1 MANTFKQFLDPTP
14 KVRYIDDYLPE
25 KKVFEKDPSKLHCI
39 VLGLGDEEGTFADIV
54 SKLTKKRG
62 MKFTLINVEE
72 AYIAN
77 ADVDLGSVLFQNYDG
92 EDGEIE
98 ISRENS
104 IVFVRAGAI
113 QTLTSQSLISTL
125 GTYGFF
131 MVNDLESMMLC
142 DNKMSNVI
150 ALDRNN
156 IPTPKSS
163 VITNVKS
170 IESAHEKIGGKFPV
184 VIKTLTGTQ
193 GVGVAI
199 AESKQSLV
207 SVCQA
212 LWKYD
217 AQLLIQEYLPLKS
230 DIRTL
235 VVNGKILGSAERVK
249 QDDKEFRNNVH
260 LGAKTIPYK
269 LSDEEKELVKQSAR
283 ATGALYCGVDHCK
296 VGKDF
301 YVLEINGSPGIRSHF
316 NGYDLDSGKSLGKI
330 NDEQILGNIVDHF
343 IHELHRKPLFRTES
357 GYIERITIDGIKN
370 PVRAKFDTGNGTNAS
385 MLHID
390 KLEIDGDT
398 AIWEKN
404 GDKFK
409 SSIVDVSIARRLP
422 TIEEKRPVIE
432 LTVNFNNKSYRNTRI
447 ALTTTDTASEM
458 LVNRELMSTFKVSI
472 NPNRRFI
479 LSDHVGKE
487 DNTDT

>member
-1 MANTFKQFLDPTP
+1 MKFKEYINPTP
-14 KVRYIDDYLPE
+14 TIEYEDDLAEKVE
-25 KKVFEKDPSKLHCI
+25 FKKDPSKLHCI

-62 MKFTLINVEE
+62 MKFTLINIEE

-92 EDGEIE
+92 EDSEIE

-113 QTLTSQSLISTL
+113 QTLTSQALVSTL

-170 IESAHEKIGGKFPV
+170 IESAHKKIGGKFPV

-193 GVGVAI
+193 GVGVSI
-199 AESKQSLV
+199 VESKQSLV
-207 SVCQA
+207 SVCQS

-235 VVNGKILGSAERVK
+235 VVNGRILGSAERVK

-316 NGYDLDSGKSLGKI
+316 NGYDLEDGKSLGKI
-330 NDEQILGNIVDHF
+330 NDEAILGNIIDHF
-343 IHELHRKPLFRTES
+343 IHELHRKPLFRTEC
-357 GYIERITIDGIKN
+357 GYIERITIEGLEHPI
-370 PVRAKFDTGNGTNAS
+370 RGKFDTGNGTDAS
-385 MLHID
+385 MLHVD
-390 KLEIDGDT
+390 SLDIDGDT
-398 AIWEKN
+398 AIWKKN
-404 GDKFK
+404 GQQFK
-409 SSIVDVSIARRLP
+409 SNIVDVSIARRLP
-422 TIEEKRPVIE
+422 TIKEKRPVIE
-432 LTVNFNNKSYRNTRI
+432 MTVNFNNKSYSNTRI
-447 ALTTTDTASEM
+447 ALTTTDSASEM
-458 LVNRELMSTFKVSI
+458 LLNRDLMTTFKVTI

-487 DNTDT
+487 DRTDT

>member
-1 MANTFKQFLDPTP
+1 MQNFNEWQESVENP
-14 KVRYIDDYLPE
+14 IIE

-77 ADVDLGSVLFQNYDG
+77 ADVDLGSVVFQNYDG
-92 EDGEIE
+92 EDGEVE

-113 QTLTSQSLISTL
+113 QTLTSQALVSTL

-170 IESAHEKIGGKFPV
+170 IDSAHKKIGNKFPV

-260 LGAKTIPYK
+260 LGAKTLPYK

-316 NGYDLDSGKSLGKI
+316 NGYDLENGKSLGKI
-330 NDEQILGNIVDHF
+330 SDEQVLENIVEHF

-357 GYIERITIDGIKN
+357 GFIERIKIDGLDN
-370 PVRAKFDTGNGTNAS
+370 PIRAKFDTGNGTNAS
-385 MLHID
+385 MLHVD
-390 KLEIDGDT
+390 KLKIDGDT

-404 GDKFK
+404 GNKFT
-409 SSIVDVSIARRLP
+409 SNIVDVSIARRLP

-432 LTVNFNNKSYRNTRI
+432 MTVNFNNKAYPNTRI
-447 ALTTTDTASEM
+447 ALTTTDSASEM
-458 LVNRELMSTFKVSI
+458 LVNRELMSTFKVSV

-487 DNTDT
+487 DDTDT

>member
-1 MANTFKQFLDPTP
+1 
-14 KVRYIDDYLPE
+14 
-25 KKVFEKDPSKLHCI
+25 
-39 VLGLGDEEGTFADIV
+39 
-54 SKLTKKRG
+54 
-62 MKFTLINVEE
+62 MKFTLINVDE
-72 AYIAN
+72 AYISSV
-77 ADVDLGSVLFQNYDG
+77 DVDLGSVVFQNYDG

-98 ISRENS
+98 LSKENS

-113 QTLTSQSLISTL
+113 QNLTSQSLVSSL

-235 VVNGKILGSAERVK
+235 VVNGKIVGSAERVK

-260 LGAKTIPYK
+260 LGAKTLPYK
-269 LSDEEKELVKQSAR
+269 LSDEEIKLVKQAAR

-296 VGKDF
+296 VGKNN

-316 NGYDLDSGKSLGKI
+316 NAYDLSL
-330 NDEQILGNIVDHF
+330 
-343 IHELHRKPLFRTES
+343 IH
-357 GYIERITIDGIKN
+357 I
-370 PVRAKFDTGNGTNAS
+370 
-385 MLHID
+385 
-390 KLEIDGDT
+390 
-398 AIWEKN
+398 
-404 GDKFK
+404 
-409 SSIVDVSIARRLP
+409 
-422 TIEEKRPVIE
+422 
-432 LTVNFNNKSYRNTRI
+432 
-447 ALTTTDTASEM
+447 
-458 LVNRELMSTFKVSI
+458 
-472 NPNRRFI
+472 
-479 LSDHVGKE
+479 
-487 DNTDT
+487 

>member
-1 MANTFKQFLDPTP
+1 MQNFNEWQEAVNNP
-14 KVRYIDDYLPE
+14 IIE

-39 VLGLGDEEGTFADIV
+39 VLGLGEEEGTFADIV
-54 SKLTKKRG
+54 SKITKKRG

-77 ADVDLGSVLFQNYDG
+77 ADVDLGSVLFHNYDG

-113 QTLTSQSLISTL
+113 QSLTSQALVSTL

-170 IESAHEKIGGKFPV
+170 IESAHKKIGNKFPV

-193 GVGVAI
+193 GIGVAI

-217 AQLLIQEYLPLKS
+217 AQLLIQEYLPIKS

-235 VVNGKILGSAERVK
+235 VVNGKILGAAERVK

-296 VGKDF
+296 VANNF

-316 NGYDLDSGKSLGKI
+316 NGYDLEDEKSLGKI
-330 NDEQILGNIVDHF
+330 SDEQILENIVDYF
-343 IHELHRKPLFRTES
+343 THELHRKPLYRTES
-357 GYIERITIDGIKN
+357 GYIERLTIEGLEHPI
-370 PVRAKFDTGNGTNAS
+370 RAKFDTGNGTNAS
-385 MLHID
+385 MLHVD
-390 KLEIDGDT
+390 KLKIDGDT

-404 GDKFK
+404 GSKFT
-409 SSIVDVSIARRLP
+409 SNIVDVSIARRLP
-422 TIEEKRPVIE
+422 TVQEKRPVIE
-432 LTVNFNNKSYRNTRI
+432 MTVNFNNKAYPNTRI
-447 ALTTTDTASEM
+447 GLTTTDSASEM
-458 LVNRELMSTFKVSI
+458 LVNRELMTTFKIAV

-487 DNTDT
+487 DDTDT

>member
-1 MANTFKQFLDPTP
+1 MQNFNEWQESVNNPI
-14 KVRYIDDYLPE
+14 VE

-54 SKLTKKRG
+54 GKLTKKRG
-62 MKFTLINVEE
+62 MKFTLIKVEE

-77 ADVDLGSVLFQNYDG
+77 ADVDLGSVLFHNYDG

-113 QTLTSQSLISTL
+113 QTLTSQALVSTL

-170 IESAHEKIGGKFPV
+170 IESAHKKIGNKFPV

-193 GVGVAI
+193 GIGVAI

-217 AQLLIQEYLPLKS
+217 AQLLIQEYLPIKS

-235 VVNGKILGSAERVK
+235 VVNGKILGSAERIK
-249 QDDKEFRNNVH
+249 QDNKEFRNNVH

-296 VGKDF
+296 VANNF

-316 NGYDLDSGKSLGKI
+316 NGYDLEDEKSLGKI
-330 NDEQILGNIVDHF
+330 SDAQILENIVDYF
-343 IHELHRKPLFRTES
+343 THELHRKPLYRTES
-357 GYIERITIDGIKN
+357 GYIERLTIEGLEHPI
-370 PVRAKFDTGNGTNAS
+370 RAKFDTGNGTNAS
-385 MLHID
+385 MLHVD
-390 KLEIDGDT
+390 KLKIDGDT

-404 GDKFK
+404 GSKFT
-409 SSIVDVSIARRLP
+409 SNIVDVSIARRLP
-422 TIEEKRPVIE
+422 TVQEKRPVVE
-432 LTVNFNNKSYRNTRI
+432 MTVNFNNKAYPNTRI
-447 ALTTTDTASEM
+447 GLTTTDSASEM
-458 LVNRELMSTFKVSI
+458 LVNRELMTTFKIAV

-487 DNTDT
+487 DDTDT

>member
-1 MANTFKQFLDPTP
+1 MQNFNDWQESVNKP
-14 KVRYIDDYLPE
+14 IIE

-62 MKFTLINVEE
+62 MKFTLIKVEE

-113 QTLTSQSLISTL
+113 QTLTSQALVSTL

-170 IESAHEKIGGKFPV
+170 IDSAHKKIGNKFPV

-260 LGAKTIPYK
+260 LGAKTLPYK

-316 NGYDLDSGKSLGKI
+316 NGYDLEDGKSLGKI
-330 NDEQILGNIVDHF
+330 SDQQILENIVEHF

-357 GYIERITIDGIKN
+357 GYIERLTIEGLEHPI
-370 PVRAKFDTGNGTNAS
+370 RAKFDTGNGTNAS
-385 MLHID
+385 MLHVD
-390 KLEIDGDT
+390 KLKIDGDT

-404 GDKFK
+404 GAKFK
-409 SSIVDVSIARRLP
+409 SNIVDVSIARRLP
-422 TIEEKRPVIE
+422 TVEEKRPVIE
-432 LTVNFNNKSYRNTRI
+432 MTVNFNNKSYPNTRI
-447 ALTTTDTASEM
+447 GLTTTDSASEM
-458 LVNRELMSTFKVSI
+458 LVNRELMSIFKVAV
-472 NPNRRFI
+472 NPNRRFV
-479 LSDHVGKE
+479 LSDYVGKE
-487 DNTDT
+487 DDTDT

>member
-1 MANTFKQFLDPTP
+1 MQNFNEWQEAVNNP
-14 KVRYIDDYLPE
+14 VVE

-39 VLGLGDEEGTFADIV
+39 VLGLGEEEGTFADIV
-54 SKLTKKRG
+54 SKITKKRG

-77 ADVDLGSVLFQNYDG
+77 ADVDLGSVLFHNYDG

-113 QTLTSQSLISTL
+113 QSLTSQALVSTL

-170 IESAHEKIGGKFPV
+170 IESAHKKIGNKFPV

-193 GVGVAI
+193 GIGVAI

-217 AQLLIQEYLPLKS
+217 AQLLIQEYLPIKS
-230 DIRTL
+230 DVRTL
-235 VVNGKILGSAERVK
+235 VVNGKILGSAERIK
-249 QDDKEFRNNVH
+249 QDNKEFRNNVH

-296 VGKDF
+296 VANNF

-316 NGYDLDSGKSLGKI
+316 NGYDLEDEKSLGKI
-330 NDEQILGNIVDHF
+330 SDAQILENIVDYF
-343 IHELHRKPLFRTES
+343 THELHRKPLYRTES
-357 GYIERITIDGIKN
+357 GYIERLTIEGLEHPI
-370 PVRAKFDTGNGTNAS
+370 RAKFDTGNGTNAS
-385 MLHID
+385 MLHVD
-390 KLEIDGDT
+390 KLKIDGDT

-404 GDKFK
+404 GSKFT
-409 SSIVDVSIARRLP
+409 SNIVDVSIARRLP
-422 TIEEKRPVIE
+422 TVQEKRPVIE
-432 LTVNFNNKSYRNTRI
+432 MTVNFNNKAYPNTRI
-447 ALTTTDTASEM
+447 GLTTTDSASEM
-458 LVNRELMSTFKVSI
+458 LVNRELMTTFKIAV

-487 DNTDT
+487 DDTDT

>member
-1 MANTFKQFLDPTP
+1 MQNFNEWQESVNNP
-14 KVRYIDDYLPE
+14 IIE

-54 SKLTKKRG
+54 GKLTKKRG

-77 ADVDLGSVLFQNYDG
+77 ADVDLGSVLFHNYDG

-113 QTLTSQSLISTL
+113 QSLTSQALVSTL

-170 IESAHEKIGGKFPV
+170 IESAHKKIGNKFPV

-193 GVGVAI
+193 GIGVAI

-217 AQLLIQEYLPLKS
+217 AQLLIQEYLPIKS

-235 VVNGKILGSAERVK
+235 VVNGKILGSAERIK
-249 QDDKEFRNNVH
+249 QDNKEFRNNVH

-296 VGKDF
+296 VANNF

-316 NGYDLDSGKSLGKI
+316 NGYDLEDEKSLGKI
-330 NDEQILGNIVDHF
+330 SDAQILENIVDYF
-343 IHELHRKPLFRTES
+343 THELHRKPLYRTES
-357 GYIERITIDGIKN
+357 GYIERLTIEGLEHPI
-370 PVRAKFDTGNGTNAS
+370 RAKFDTGNGTNAS
-385 MLHID
+385 MLHVD
-390 KLEIDGDT
+390 KLKIDGDT

-404 GDKFK
+404 GSKFT
-409 SSIVDVSIARRLP
+409 SNIVDVSIARRLP
-422 TIEEKRPVIE
+422 TVQEKRPVVE
-432 LTVNFNNKSYRNTRI
+432 MTVNFNNKAYPNTRI
-447 ALTTTDTASEM
+447 GLTTTDSASEM
-458 LVNRELMSTFKVSI
+458 LVNRELMTTFKIAV

-487 DNTDT
+487 DDTDT

>member
-1 MANTFKQFLDPTP
+1 MQNFNEWQESVNNP
-14 KVRYIDDYLPE
+14 IIE

-54 SKLTKKRG
+54 GKLTKKRG
-62 MKFTLINVEE
+62 MKFTLIKVEE

-77 ADVDLGSVLFQNYDG
+77 ADVDLGSVLFHNYDG

-113 QTLTSQSLISTL
+113 QSLTSQALVSTL

-170 IESAHEKIGGKFPV
+170 IESAHKKIGGKFPV

-193 GVGVAI
+193 GVGVSI
-199 AESKQSLV
+199 AESQQSLV
-207 SVCQA
+207 SVCQS

-235 VVNGKILGSAERVK
+235 VVNGKILGAAERVK

-316 NGYDLDSGKSLGKI
+316 NGYDLEDEKSLGKI
-330 NDEQILGNIVDHF
+330 SDVQILENIVDHF
-343 IHELHRKPLFRTES
+343 THELHRKPLFRTES
-357 GYIERITIDGIKN
+357 GYIERVTIEGLQHPI
-370 PVRAKFDTGNGTNAS
+370 RAKFDTGNGTNAS
-385 MLHID
+385 MLHVD
-390 KLEIDGDT
+390 KLKIDGDT

-404 GDKFK
+404 GQQFK
-409 SSIVDVSIARRLP
+409 SEIIDVSIARRLP
-422 TIEEKRPVIE
+422 TVQEKRPVIE
-432 LTVNFNNKSYRNTRI
+432 MTVNFNNKAYPNTRI
-447 ALTTTDTASEM
+447 GLTSTDSASEM
-458 LVNRELMSTFKVSI
+458 LVNRELMTTFKIAV

-487 DNTDT
+487 DDTDT

>member
-1 MANTFKQFLDPTP
+1 MQNFNEWQEAVNNP
-14 KVRYIDDYLPE
+14 VVE

-39 VLGLGDEEGTFADIV
+39 VLGLGEEEGTFADIV

-77 ADVDLGSVLFQNYDG
+77 ADVDLGSVLFHNYDG

-113 QTLTSQSLISTL
+113 QTLTSQALVSTL

-170 IESAHEKIGGKFPV
+170 IESAHKKIGNKFPV

-193 GVGVAI
+193 GIGVAI
-199 AESKQSLV
+199 AESQQSLV

-217 AQLLIQEYLPLKS
+217 AQLLIQEYLPIKS

-235 VVNGKILGSAERVK
+235 VVNGKILGSAERIK
-249 QDDKEFRNNVH
+249 QDNKEFRNNVH

-296 VGKDF
+296 VANNF

-316 NGYDLDSGKSLGKI
+316 NGYDLEDEKSLGKI
-330 NDEQILGNIVDHF
+330 SDAQILENIIDYF
-343 IHELHRKPLFRTES
+343 THELHRKPLYRTES
-357 GYIERITIDGIKN
+357 GYIERVSIEGLQN
-370 PVRAKFDTGNGTNAS
+370 PIRAKFDTGNGTNAS
-385 MLHID
+385 MLHVD
-390 KLEIDGDT
+390 KLKIDGDT

-404 GDKFK
+404 GQQFK
-409 SSIVDVSIARRLP
+409 SEITDVSIARRLP
-422 TIEEKRPVIE
+422 TIQEKRPVIE
-432 LTVNFNNKSYRNTRI
+432 MTVNFNNKAYPNTRI
-447 ALTTTDTASEM
+447 ALTTTDSASEM
-458 LVNRELMSTFKVSI
+458 LVNRELMATFKIAV

-487 DNTDT
+487 DDTDT

>member
-1 MANTFKQFLDPTP
+1 MQNFNEWQHTVNQPIT
-14 KVRYIDDYLPE
+14 E

-54 SKLTKKRG
+54 GKLTKKRG
-62 MKFTLINVEE
+62 MKFTLIKVEE
-72 AYIAN
+72 AFISSV
-77 ADVDLGSVLFQNYDG
+77 DVDLGSVVFQNYDG

-98 ISRENS
+98 ISKENS

-113 QTLTSQSLISTL
+113 QSLTSQALVSSL

-156 IPTPKSS
+156 IQTPKSS

-170 IESAHEKIGGKFPV
+170 IDSAHEKIGGKFPV

-193 GVGVAI
+193 GVGVSI

-207 SVCQA
+207 SVCQS

-217 AQLLIQEYLPLKS
+217 AQLLIQEYLSLKS

-296 VGKDF
+296 VGKEY
-301 YVLEINGSPGIRSHF
+301 YVLEINGSPGIRSSF
-316 NGYDLDSGKSLGKI
+316 NGYDLEDEKSLGKI
-330 NDEQILGNIVDHF
+330 SDEDILGNIVDYF
-343 IHELHRKPLFRTES
+343 THELHRKPLFRTES
-357 GYIERITIDGIKN
+357 GFIERIKIDGLKDSI
-370 PVRAKFDTGNGTNAS
+370 RAKFDTGNGTNAS
-385 MLHID
+385 MLNVD

-404 GDKFK
+404 GAKFK
-409 SSIVDVSIARRLP
+409 SDIVDVSIARRLP
-422 TIEEKRPVIE
+422 TVEEKRPVIE
-432 LTVNFNNKSYRNTRI
+432 MTVNFNNKSYPNTRI
-447 ALTTTDTASEM
+447 GLTTTDSASEM
-458 LVNRELMSTFKVSI
+458 LVNRELMSIFKVAV
-472 NPNRRFI
+472 NPSRRFV
-479 LSDHVGKE
+479 LSDYVGKE

>member
-1 MANTFKQFLDPTP
+1 
-14 KVRYIDDYLPE
+14 
-25 KKVFEKDPSKLHCI
+25 
-39 VLGLGDEEGTFADIV
+39 
-54 SKLTKKRG
+54 

-77 ADVDLGSVLFQNYDG
+77 ADVDLGSVLFHNYDG

-98 ISRENS
+98 IFRENS

-113 QTLTSQSLISTL
+113 QTLTSQALVSTL

-170 IESAHEKIGGKFPV
+170 IESAHKKIGNKFPV

-193 GVGVAI
+193 GIGVAI
-199 AESKQSLV
+199 AESQQSLV

-217 AQLLIQEYLPLKS
+217 AQLLIQEYLPIKS

-235 VVNGKILGSAERVK
+235 VVNGKILGSAERIK
-249 QDDKEFRNNVH
+249 QDNKEFRNNVH

-296 VGKDF
+296 VANNF
-301 YVLEINGSPGIRSHF
+301 YVLR
-316 NGYDLDSGKSLGKI
+316 
-330 NDEQILGNIVDHF
+330 
-343 IHELHRKPLFRTES
+343 
-357 GYIERITIDGIKN
+357 
-370 PVRAKFDTGNGTNAS
+370 
-385 MLHID
+385 
-390 KLEIDGDT
+390 
-398 AIWEKN
+398 
-404 GDKFK
+404 
-409 SSIVDVSIARRLP
+409 
-422 TIEEKRPVIE
+422 
-432 LTVNFNNKSYRNTRI
+432 
-447 ALTTTDTASEM
+447 
-458 LVNRELMSTFKVSI
+458 
-472 NPNRRFI
+472 
-479 LSDHVGKE
+479 
-487 DNTDT
+487 

>member
-1 MANTFKQFLDPTP
+1 
-14 KVRYIDDYLPE
+14 
-25 KKVFEKDPSKLHCI
+25 
-39 VLGLGDEEGTFADIV
+39 
-54 SKLTKKRG
+54 

-72 AYIAN
+72 AFISSV
-77 ADVDLGSVLFQNYDG
+77 DVDLGSVVFQNYDG
-92 EDGEIE
+92 EDSEIE
-98 ISRENS
+98 ISKENS

-113 QTLTSQSLISTL
+113 QTLVSQSLVSSL

-163 VITNVKS
+163 VITNIKS
-170 IESAHEKIGGKFPV
+170 IDSAHEKIGGKFPV

-217 AQLLIQEYLPLKS
+217 AQLLIQQYLPLES

-235 VVNGKILGSAERVK
+235 VINGKILGSAERIK
-249 QDDKEFRNNVH
+249 QDEKEFRNNVH
-260 LGAKTIPYK
+260 LGAKTKPYK

-296 VGKDF
+296 VGKDL

-316 NGYDLDSGKSLGKI
+316 NGYDLEDGKSLGKI
-330 NDEQILGNIVDHF
+330 TDEEVLELIVDYF
-343 IHELHRKPLFRTES
+343 THELHRKPLHRTEC
-357 GYIERITIDGIKN
+357 GFIERIKLDGLKN
-370 PVRAKFDTGNGTNAS
+370 SIRAKFDTGNGTNAS
-385 MLHID
+385 MLHVD
-390 KLEIDGDT
+390 NLKIDGDT
-398 AIWEKN
+398 AIWRKN
-404 GDKFK
+404 GSEFK
-409 SSIVDVSIARRLP
+409 SDIIDVSIARRLP
-422 TIEEKRPVIE
+422 TVEEKRPVIE
-432 LTVNFNNKSYRNTRI
+432 MTVNFNNKSYPNTRI
-447 ALTTTDTASEM
+447 GLTTTDSASEM
-458 LVNRELMSTFKVSI
+458 LVNRELMTTFKVAV

-479 LSDHVGKE
+479 LSDYVSKE

>member
-1 MANTFKQFLDPTP
+1 MQNFNEWQEAVNNP
-14 KVRYIDDYLPE
+14 VVE

-39 VLGLGDEEGTFADIV
+39 VLGLGEEEGTFADIV
-54 SKLTKKRG
+54 SKITKKRG

-77 ADVDLGSVLFQNYDG
+77 ADVDLGSVLFHNYDG

-113 QTLTSQSLISTL
+113 QTLTSQALVSTL

-170 IESAHEKIGGKFPV
+170 IESAHKKIGNKFPV

-193 GVGVAI
+193 GIGVAI

-217 AQLLIQEYLPLKS
+217 AQLLIQEYLPIKS

-235 VVNGKILGSAERVK
+235 VVNGKILGSAERIK
-249 QDDKEFRNNVH
+249 QDNKEFRNNVH

-296 VGKDF
+296 VANNF

-316 NGYDLDSGKSLGKI
+316 NGYDLEDEKSLGKI
-330 NDEQILGNIVDHF
+330 SDAQILENIIDYF
-343 IHELHRKPLFRTES
+343 THELHRKPLYRTES
-357 GYIERITIDGIKN
+357 GYIERVSIEGLQN
-370 PVRAKFDTGNGTNAS
+370 PIRAKFDTGNGTNAS
-385 MLHID
+385 MLHVD
-390 KLEIDGDT
+390 KLKIDGDT

-404 GDKFK
+404 GQQFK
-409 SSIVDVSIARRLP
+409 SEITDVSIARRLP
-422 TIEEKRPVIE
+422 TIQEKRPVIE
-432 LTVNFNNKSYRNTRI
+432 MTVNFNNKAYPNTRI
-447 ALTTTDTASEM
+447 ALTTTDSASEM
-458 LVNRELMSTFKVSI
+458 LVNRELMATFKIAV

-487 DNTDT
+487 DDTDT

>member
-1 MANTFKQFLDPTP
+1 MQNFNDWQNTAKKP
-14 KVRYIDDYLPE
+14 IEE
-25 KKVFEKDPSKLHCI
+25 KKHFEKDPSNLHCI
-39 VLGLGDEEGTFADIV
+39 VLGLGEEEGTFADIV
-54 SKLTKKRG
+54 GKLAKKKG
-62 MKFTLINVEE
+62 MKFTLINVDE
-72 AYIAN
+72 AYISSV
-77 ADVDLGSVLFQNYDG
+77 DVDLGSVVFQNYDG

-98 ISRENS
+98 LSKENS

-113 QTLTSQSLISTL
+113 QNLTSQSLVSSL

-235 VVNGKILGSAERVK
+235 VVNGKIVGSAERVK

-260 LGAKTIPYK
+260 LGAKTLPYK
-269 LSDEEKELVKQSAR
+269 LSDEEIKLVKQAAR

-296 VGKDF
+296 VGKNN

-316 NGYDLDSGKSLGKI
+316 NAYDLETEKSLGKV
-330 NDEQILGNIVDHF
+330 NDEDILNTIITYF
-343 IHELHRKPLFRTES
+343 THELHRKPLFRTES
-357 GYIERITIDGIKN
+357 GYIERIELDGLEQPI
-370 PVRAKFDTGNGTNAS
+370 RAKFDTGNGTDAS
-385 MLHID
+385 MLHVD
-390 KLEIDGDT
+390 SLDIDGDT

-404 GDKFK
+404 KQKFK
-409 SSIVDVSIARRLP
+409 SNITDVSIARRLP
-422 TIEEKRPVIE
+422 TIKEKRPVIE
-432 LTVNFNNKSYRNTRI
+432 LTIHFNNKSYPNTRI
-447 ALTTTDTASEM
+447 ALSTTDTASEM
-458 LVNRELMSTFKVSI
+458 LINRDLISTFKVSV
-472 NPNRRFI
+472 NPNRRFV

>member
-1 MANTFKQFLDPTP
+1 MQNFNDWQESVNKP
-14 KVRYIDDYLPE
+14 IIE

-62 MKFTLINVEE
+62 MKFTLIKVEE

-113 QTLTSQSLISTL
+113 QTLTSQALVSTL

-170 IESAHEKIGGKFPV
+170 IDSAHKKIGNKFPV

-260 LGAKTIPYK
+260 LGAKTLPYK

-296 VGKDF
+296 VGKEY
-301 YVLEINGSPGIRSHF
+301 YVLEINGSPGIRSSF
-316 NGYDLDSGKSLGKI
+316 NGYDLEDGKSLGKI
-330 NDEQILGNIVDHF
+330 SDEDILGNIVDYF
-343 IHELHRKPLFRTES
+343 THELHRKPLFRTES
-357 GYIERITIDGIKN
+357 GFIERIKIDGLKDPI
-370 PVRAKFDTGNGTNAS
+370 RAKFDTGNGTNAS
-385 MLHID
+385 MLNVD

-404 GDKFK
+404 GAKFK
-409 SSIVDVSIARRLP
+409 SDIVDVSIARRLP
-422 TIEEKRPVIE
+422 TVEEKRPVIE
-432 LTVNFNNKSYRNTRI
+432 MTVNFNNKSYPNTRI
-447 ALTTTDTASEM
+447 GLTTTDSASEM
-458 LVNRELMSTFKVSI
+458 LVNRELMSIFKVAV
-472 NPNRRFI
+472 NPSRRFV
-479 LSDHVGKE
+479 LSDYVGKE

>member
-1 MANTFKQFLDPTP
+1 MQNFNEWQESVNNPI
-14 KVRYIDDYLPE
+14 VE

-39 VLGLGDEEGTFADIV
+39 VLGLGEEEGTFADIV
-54 SKLTKKRG
+54 GKLTKKRG
-62 MKFTLINVEE
+62 MKFTLINVDE
-72 AYIAN
+72 AFISSV
-77 ADVDLGSVLFQNYDG
+77 DVDLGSVVFQNYDG
-92 EDGEIE
+92 EDSEIE
-98 ISRENS
+98 ISKENS

-113 QTLTSQSLISTL
+113 QSLTSQALVSSL

-170 IESAHEKIGGKFPV
+170 IDNAHKKIGGKFPV

-193 GVGVAI
+193 GVGVSI

-207 SVCQA
+207 SVCQS

-217 AQLLIQEYLPLKS
+217 AQLLIQEYLPIKS

-235 VVNGKILGSAERVK
+235 VVNGKILGAAERVK

-260 LGAKTIPYK
+260 LGAKTLPYK
-269 LSDEEKELVKQSAR
+269 LSDDEKELVKQSAR

-296 VGKDF
+296 VGSNL

-316 NGYDLDSGKSLGKI
+316 NGYDLEDGKSLGKI
-330 NDEQILGNIVDHF
+330 NDEQVLENIVEYF
-343 IHELHRKPLFRTES
+343 THELHRKPLFRTES
-357 GYIERITIDGIKN
+357 GYIERVTIEGLKN
-370 PVRAKFDTGNGTNAS
+370 PIRAKFDTGNGTNAS
-385 MLHID
+385 MLHVD
-390 KLEIDGDT
+390 KLKIDGDT

-404 GDKFK
+404 GQQFK
-409 SSIVDVSIARRLP
+409 SEITDVSVARRLP
-422 TIEEKRPVIE
+422 TVQEKRPVIE
-432 LTVNFNNKSYRNTRI
+432 MTVNFNNKAYPNTRI
-447 ALTTTDTASEM
+447 ALTTTDSASEM
-458 LVNRELMSTFKVSI
+458 LVNRELMTTFKIAV

>member
-1 MANTFKQFLDPTP
+1 MQNFNEWQNTVDQP
-14 KVRYIDDYLPE
+14 IIE
-25 KKVFEKDPSKLHCI
+25 KKHFEKDPSKLHCI
-39 VLGLGDEEGTFADIV
+39 VLGLGEEEGTFADIV
-54 SKLTKKRG
+54 GSLSKKRK

-77 ADVDLGSVLFQNYDG
+77 ADVDLGSVLFHNYDG

-113 QTLTSQSLISTL
+113 QSLTSQALVSTL

-170 IESAHEKIGGKFPV
+170 IESAHKKIGNKFPV

-193 GVGVAI
+193 GIGVAI

-217 AQLLIQEYLPLKS
+217 AQLLIQEYLPIKS

-235 VVNGKILGSAERVK
+235 VVNGKILGSAERIK
-249 QDDKEFRNNVH
+249 QDNKEFRNNVH

-296 VGKDF
+296 VANNF

-316 NGYDLDSGKSLGKI
+316 NGYDLEDEKSLGKI
-330 NDEQILGNIVDHF
+330 SDAQILENIIDYF
-343 IHELHRKPLFRTES
+343 THELHRKPLYRTES
-357 GYIERITIDGIKN
+357 GYIERLTIEGLEHPI
-370 PVRAKFDTGNGTNAS
+370 RAKFDTGNGTNAS
-385 MLHID
+385 MLHVD
-390 KLEIDGDT
+390 KLKIDGDT

-404 GDKFK
+404 GSKFT
-409 SSIVDVSIARRLP
+409 SDIVDVSIARRLP
-422 TIEEKRPVIE
+422 TVQEKRPVIE
-432 LTVNFNNKSYRNTRI
+432 MTVNFNNKAYPNTRI
-447 ALTTTDTASEM
+447 GLTTTDSASEM
-458 LVNRELMSTFKVSI
+458 LVNRELMTTFKIAV

-487 DNTDT
+487 DDTDT

>member
-1 MANTFKQFLDPTP
+1 MQNFNEWQEAVNNP
-14 KVRYIDDYLPE
+14 VVE

-39 VLGLGDEEGTFADIV
+39 VLGLGEEEGTFADIV
-54 SKLTKKRG
+54 SKITKKRG

-77 ADVDLGSVLFQNYDG
+77 ADVDLGSVLFHNYDG

-113 QTLTSQSLISTL
+113 QSLTSQALVSTL

-170 IESAHEKIGGKFPV
+170 IESAHKKIGNKFPV

-193 GVGVAI
+193 GIGVAI

-217 AQLLIQEYLPLKS
+217 AQLLIQEYLPIKS

-235 VVNGKILGSAERVK
+235 VVNGKILGSAERIK
-249 QDDKEFRNNVH
+249 QDNKEFRNNVH

-296 VGKDF
+296 VANNF

-316 NGYDLDSGKSLGKI
+316 NGYDLEDEKSLGKI
-330 NDEQILGNIVDHF
+330 SDEQILENIVDYF
-343 IHELHRKPLFRTES
+343 THELHRKPLYRTES
-357 GYIERITIDGIKN
+357 GYIERLTIEGLEHPI
-370 PVRAKFDTGNGTNAS
+370 RAKFDTGNGTNAS
-385 MLHID
+385 MLHVD
-390 KLEIDGDT
+390 KLKIDGDT

-404 GDKFK
+404 GSKFT
-409 SSIVDVSIARRLP
+409 SNIVDVSIARRLP
-422 TIEEKRPVIE
+422 TVQEKRPVIE
-432 LTVNFNNKSYRNTRI
+432 MTVNFNNKAYPNTRI
-447 ALTTTDTASEM
+447 GLTTTDSASEM
-458 LVNRELMSTFKVSI
+458 LVNRELMTTFKIAV

-487 DNTDT
+487 DDTDT